1 MPARLGGQVDSR
13 RPLDLNQLTL
23 ELVLDLF
30 LTLLVDEIP
39 LVGDDDECASRVDD
53 LLDDAHILL
62 RQGSRAIDEHQGDLG
77 LLDRGLGADGG
88 VVVGAG
94 RPVHLA
100 ADTRGVDEP
109 PRAAIELNE
118 LIDGV
123 TSGAGELV
131 DDDAL
136 AAGQRVQQGRLANV
150 GATDEGDATR
160 TAGRQRRGNGRL
172 GREDLHDDVQ
182 EIAGATSMQ
191 GGNGVGLAQAKAP
204 QVGSVGLLQGRVHLV
219 SGQDDRLLLGAQH
232 LHDAL
237 VRGGD
242 ADGRIQDEDDSVS
255 QINGDLCLL
264 GDGTIQ
270 TLDVDLPAA
279 GVDEREVASRPF
291 GGVGDAIAG
300 HAGRVLHDRL
310 APTKDAVDQRGL
322 ADVRPADDCE
332 HGQTRSHVVRFRE
345 RRLAGQERQV
355 LLVQI
360 ELVEVGAHETG
371 TRLGLLV
378 AQFDCGGRALHRI
391 SDVVFGRV
399 RVECGGRVG
408 LVIKVIHPPS
418 LRRGAP

>member
-1 MPARLGGQVDSR
+1 M
-13 RPLDLNQLTL
+13 
-23 ELVLDLF
+23 
-30 LTLLVDEIP
+30 
-39 LVGDDDECASRVDD
+39 
-53 LLDDAHILL
+53 
-62 RQGSRAIDEHQGDLG
+62 
-77 LLDRGLGADGG
+77 
-88 VVVGAG
+88 
-94 RPVHLA
+94 HLA

-109 PRAAIELNE
+109 PRAAVELNE

-123 TSGAGELV
+123 TRGAGEFV
-131 DDDAL
+131 DNDAL

-182 EIAGATSMQ
+182 EIAGATSVQ
-191 GGNGVGLAQAKAP
+191 GGNGIGLAQAKAP
-204 QVGSVGLLQGRVHLV
+204 QVGCVGLLQGRVHLV

-242 ADGRIQDEDDSVS
+242 TDGRIEDEDDSVS

-279 GVDEREVASRPF
+279 GVDEREVTTRPF
-291 GGVGDAIAG
+291 GGVRDAIAG
-300 HAGRVLHDRL
+300 DARRILYDRL
-310 APTKDAVDQRGL
+310 TASKDAVDQRGL
-322 ADVRPADDCE
+322 ADVGATDDRKN
-332 HGQTRSHVVRFRE
+332 GQTGCDVVRVRE

-355 LLVQI
+355 LLVQV

-371 TRLGLLV
+371 ASLGLFV
-378 AQFDCGGRALHRI
+378 AQFDRVRRCAGCVG
-391 SDVVFGRV
+391 DVVLGGV
-399 RVECGGRVG
+399 RVEFGGRVG
-408 LVIKVIHPPS
+408 LVVKVIHPPS
-418 LRRGAP
+418 LRRGAPQRPDGSPCGAPVHSFAAFIRASGRRPRGPRRRRARRCIGGGSLGFPGTTQRPYP